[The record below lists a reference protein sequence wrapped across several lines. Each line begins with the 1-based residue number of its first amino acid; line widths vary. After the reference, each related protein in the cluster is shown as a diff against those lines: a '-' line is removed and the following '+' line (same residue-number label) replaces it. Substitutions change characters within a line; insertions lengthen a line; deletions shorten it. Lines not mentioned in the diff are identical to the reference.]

1 MANDKELITKE
12 QATDVLKFAQGLY
25 NLNNTGIWNPYSQN
39 ANLLSLQGTPLE
51 TDFDKISSALKD
63 TLNEA
68 KTLQSYSQFMY
79 YFDSIYNWKP
89 AVRDSAL
96 PFCP

>member
-39 ANLLSLQGTPLE
+39 ANLVS
-51 TDFDKISSALKD
+51 
-63 TLNEA
+63 
-68 KTLQSYSQFMY
+68 
-79 YFDSIYNWKP
+79 
-89 AVRDSAL
+89 
-96 PFCP
+96 